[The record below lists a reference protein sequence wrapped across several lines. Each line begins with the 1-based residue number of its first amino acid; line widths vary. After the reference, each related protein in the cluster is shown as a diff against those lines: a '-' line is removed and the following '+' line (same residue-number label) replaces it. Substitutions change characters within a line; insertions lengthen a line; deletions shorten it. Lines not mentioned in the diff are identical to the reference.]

1 MAMLALDIE
10 KQNDPFYRYKMPR
23 VMIKVEGNGNG
34 IKTVVCNINEIG
46 ERTARN
52 VEYIMR
58 FLGHEL
64 AVQCK
69 FKDEKWILTGASTQE
84 KVQACIF
91 DFIKK
96 FVLCKSCR
104 NPETVIQ
111 VDEKK
116 NINLQC
122 KACSRVTPVDPM
134 EKLCNL
140 LMRNEKVCV
149 SEVAGGPKKKK
160 KKDGVV
166 KPQKSKDEIA
176 EEAYNK
182 ATREAQ
188 ANDTITVG
196 QTPLEERPN
205 PVEMLRAFVNS
216 SPPPNETEI
225 HGKVFD
231 AKNDY
236 GLDDQSVVF
245 LVFEALFDEN
255 VLTQVKKYGKLVKK
269 FLKDETEKEVITSL
283 MLLCNEKTVLKPKF
297 AKILL
302 AFYEANI
309 VSESAIMAWH
319 TGKNSKS
326 LDKAS
331 QAMYKEK
338 ALPVIEWLQKEE
350 DSDEEEDEEPSKAS
364 PKSESVDKDV
374 DIDDI

>member
-1 MAMLALDIE
+1 MALLALDIE

-46 ERTARN
+46 ERVARN

-64 AVQCK
+64 AVTTK

-84 KVQACIF
+84 KVQASIF

-96 FVLCKSCR
+96 FVLCKACR

-122 KACSRVTPVDPM
+122 KACSRVTPVDPL

-140 LMRNEKVCV
+140 LIRNEKVCA
-149 SEVAGGPKKKK
+149 SEEAGVGKTKKK
-160 KKDGVV
+160 KKDAAA
-166 KPQKSKDEIA
+166 KPAKSKDEIA

-196 QTPLEERPN
+196 QIPIEELPN
-205 PVEMLRAFVNS
+205 PVEMLRAFVNQQ
-216 SPPPNETEI
+216 PPPSETEI

-236 GLDDQSVVF
+236 GLDDKAVVF

-255 VLTQVKKYGKLVKK
+255 VLTQIPTNAKLVRK
-269 FLKDETEKEVITSL
+269 FLKDETEKEVIVSL
-283 MLLCNEKTVLKPKF
+283 MLLCNEKVGLKSKF
-297 AKILL
+297 AKILV
-302 AFYEANI
+302 AFYEAHVISEAAI
-309 VSESAIMAWH
+309 VAWH
-319 TGKNSKS
+319 TGKNSKR

-331 QAMYKEK
+331 QLFYKEK
-338 ALPVIEWLQKEE
+338 AQPVIEWLQKEE
-350 DSDEEEDEEPSKAS
+350 SDDDDDEDGT
-364 PKSESVDKDV
+364 SE
-374 DIDDI
+374 